1 MRRDKIHGDMRK
13 PGFKSAL
20 IATAVALAAA
30 TTFAS
35 IEFKSGGATLRL
47 ADANGAV
54 ESLVADGAE
63 RVVPAAEAFT
73 LQLLDGKGEPTR
85 LKSSEFAFEPRVT
98 FAGGGRGA
106 TALPVGDGRAGSPCP
121 PLGFTWR
128 HANGLVVK
136 MMIEAGDGEFRFT
149 PSVEGIPAGMLL
161 EWFDGPQVCI
171 APDRKLFYPSWDGV
185 EVTKFAHPYRP
196 VCYRERFSPPG
207 GNSLYPGL
215 AQMQFM
221 AAYKDGK
228 GVYPCG

>member
-1 MRRDKIHGDMRK
+1 MKK
-13 PGFKSAL
+13 PDFKSAL
-20 IATAVALAAA
+20 IAAVALAAA
-30 TTFAS
+30 TACAS
-35 IEFKSGGATLRL
+35 IGFKSGGTTLRL

-54 ESLVADGAE
+54 ESLVADGVE
-63 RVVPAAEAFT
+63 RLVPAAEAFT

-85 LKSSEFAFEPRVT
+85 LKSSEFAFELGRDGVPSPSETAAVVGGTTTLPDVSSKLPR
-98 FAGGGRGA
+98 
-106 TALPVGDGRAGSPCP
+106 L
-121 PLGFTWR
+121 TWR

-136 MMIEAGDGEFRFT
+136 MKIEAGNGEFRFT
-149 PSVEGIPAGMLL
+149 PSVEGIPVGMLL

-221 AAYKDGK
+221 AA
-228 GVYPCG
+228 